1 MKNGNFIKYGGG
13 YYEKNCRS
21 YFYAGCS
28 IIFVRICILSCK
40 NFSCIRT
47 TINGFTDNWYYVG
60 WKDNEWEIISP
71 NQLSAITPLKGRNIR
86 IAIYVEG
93 TEHPGFLRI
102 YNGGRDITSQTRKPL
117 ADEPLS
123 GSDKIVYG
131 WIKYYEIPMRLLT
144 TESISISALD
154 YFSNKTLYDHI
165 NFTIVRE

>member
-1 MKNGNFIKYGGG
+1 MGNH
-13 YYEKNCRS
+13 
-21 YFYAGCS
+21 
-28 IIFVRICILSCK
+28 
-40 NFSCIRT
+40 
-47 TINGFTDNWYYVG
+47 FT
-60 WKDNEWEIISP
+60 

-93 TEHPGFLRI
+93 TERPGFLRI

>member
-1 MKNGNFIKYGGG
+1 MEEVIMKKIVGVIFTLAVLSFSFVFAFFPAKTSAASAPPLTDLQIIGITSDGN
-13 YYEKNCRS
+13 
-21 YFYAGCS
+21 
-28 IIFVRICILSCK
+28 
-40 NFSCIRT
+40 
-47 TINGFTDNWYYVG
+47 
-60 WKDNEWEIISP
+60 DNEWEIISP

-93 TEHPGFLRI
+93 TERPGFLRI